1 MQRSRR
7 EAAPDKLDV
16 APLIR
21 TVQYL
26 DAVLKR
32 GVVVGVY
39 EDSKE
44 VSDEDITKALT
55 ETRRQIGMTIDELE
69 RLARCITRIQH
80 APGSPALQ

>member
-1 MQRSRR
+1 VRRSERDGPR
-7 EAAPDKLDV
+7 DQLDV

-39 EDSKE
+39 ADSLE

-55 ETRRQIGMTIDELE
+55 ETRKQIDITIHEME
-69 RLARCITRIQH
+69 RLARCVTRIQH